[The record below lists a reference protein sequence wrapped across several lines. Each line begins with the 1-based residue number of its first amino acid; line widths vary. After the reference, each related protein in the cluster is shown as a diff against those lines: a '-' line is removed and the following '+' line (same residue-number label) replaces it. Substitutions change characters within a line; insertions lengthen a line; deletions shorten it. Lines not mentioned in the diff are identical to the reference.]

1 MTVIPA
7 KAGIKKRRSSQ
18 KKIYICDLRKKPK
31 IKRETHKIMGVPYVV
46 CFPILL
52 KLHDYIV
59 IPAF

>member
-31 IKRETHKIMGVPYVV
+31 IKRETHKIMGVPLYAHKIMGV
-46 CFPILL
+46 PLYAQGSL
-52 KLHDYIV
+52 
-59 IPAF
+59 